1 MKVGQ
6 AVIDAD
12 LPHLEFAEGESE
24 LTEGHKEI
32 LEGIGKKIKKDKDQD
47 YSICSR
53 ALIWEVAGNVKRD
66 AQTHQKILKD
76 DAARKELRDI
86 ADKRAQNVHDY
97 LLDNFSIKEENLLI
111 CAPGINFEPKG
122 KPTVGF
128 RK

>member
-1 MKVGQ
+1 VGE
-6 AVIDAD
+6 AIIDMD

-24 LTEGHKEI
+24 LTGGHKEI

-53 ALIWEVAGNVKRD
+53 ALIWELSGNIKRNT
-66 AQTHQKILKD
+66 QNQQKILKD
-76 DAARKELRDI
+76 NAARKELRDI
-86 ADKRAQNVHDY
+86 ADKRAQNVHNY
-97 LLDNFSIKEENLLI
+97 LLDNFSINDDHLLI